1 MAVFASNDDDPYV
14 TLKDADDDD
23 DVNDE
28 DDEILPTDSLA
39 LAAHVEG
46 PVSTLQIHLYDAA
59 EDHSFVHRDFFLP
72 ALPLCVEWIGGGGG
86 GGGGAEA
93 DDGGGSNFLA
103 VGYMTNIID
112 VWDLD

>member
-1 MAVFASNDDDPYV
+1 MGADDVVDKYDMDDYDDDDDGTDALSSMAVFASNDDDPYV
-14 TLKDADDDD
+14 TLKDADDD
-23 DVNDE
+23 DE

-72 ALPLCVEWIGGGGG
+72 ALPLRVEWIGGGGG
-86 GGGGAEA
+86 GAEA
-93 DDGGGSNFLA
+93 D
-103 VGYMTNIID
+103 
-112 VWDLD
+112 